1 MDDAFKRRID
11 ISVNVIR
18 PTEITREALWKHY
31 LPKNVTFESDE
42 LLKHLAKEYSYTG
55 ANIRNIMKNVAMA
68 LHENDET
75 IITYPLLSTYLTIEN
90 EKAFGKNQSRL
101 SPFVQKP
108 E

>member
-11 ISVNVIR
+11 VSVNVIR
-18 PTEITREALWKHY
+18 PTEATREALWKHY
-31 LPKNVTFESDE
+31 LPKNTTFESDE

-55 ANIRNIMKNVAMA
+55 ANIRNIMKNVTMA
-68 LHENDET
+68 IYDRNET
-75 IITYPLLSTYLTIEN
+75 IITHSLISTYLMIEN

-101 SPFVQKP
+101 SAFVQKS